1 MKNSIL
7 LLFGFCFIF
16 ESSIAQT
23 TTNAPIQQQET
34 SKNTSFKDKLYT
46 GGSFGLSGNF
56 NDYLSLRVSPI
67 IGARISPKFYT
78 GLGLEYIYTKDKRYA
93 KDISSNDY
101 GARLFGQYNFVP
113 QLFAHAEFAGY
124 SYESYYING
133 EKAGR
138 NMVPFIWLG
147 GGYRQYISKKSFI
160 SARILFDVLQDEN
173 SPYESGEPVI
183 SIGVGVG
190 L

>member
-1 MKNSIL
+1 MKNL
-7 LLFGFCFIF
+7 LLLLICLCCIIGNTH
-16 ESSIAQT
+16 AQT
-23 TTNAPIQQQET
+23 TNNENNQQEST
-34 SKNTSFKDKLYT
+34 KNKSFKDKLYT

-56 NDYLSLRVSPI
+56 SDYLSLRVSPI

-78 GLGLEYIYTKDKRYA
+78 GLGFEYIYTKDTRYS

-101 GARLFGQYNFVP
+101 GGRFFGQYNFVP

-124 SYESYYING
+124 SYESFFITG
-133 EKAGR
+133 DKAGR
-138 NMVPFIWLG
+138 NFVPFIWLG
-147 GGYRQYISKKSFI
+147 GGYRQYIGKNSFI
-160 SARILFDVLQDEN
+160 SARLLFDVLQDKN
-173 SPYESGEPVI
+173 SPYDAGEPVF